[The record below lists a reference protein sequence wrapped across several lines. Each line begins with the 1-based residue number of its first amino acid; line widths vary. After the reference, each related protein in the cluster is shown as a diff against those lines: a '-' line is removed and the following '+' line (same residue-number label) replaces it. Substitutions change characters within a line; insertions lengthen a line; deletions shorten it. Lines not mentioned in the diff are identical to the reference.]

1 MYCYRG
7 TTARRHI
14 HSVVIRSRVERVRP
28 QREAR
33 FRVYAD
39 VSQDREMWLT
49 TEAQLRRPVSMRASM
64 ACRDLDTQAGALGTM
79 RAKKRLAEKLGN

>member
-1 MYCYRG
+1 MYRYRR

-33 FRVYAD
+33 FRAYAD
-39 VSQDREMWLT
+39 VSQDRKMWLT
-49 TEAQLRRPVSMRASM
+49 TEAQLRPSGIDA
-64 ACRDLDTQAGALGTM
+64 APNG
-79 RAKKRLAEKLGN
+79 